1 MKKLFILISAF
12 FIISCSDQEKI
23 PDVSNIQVSVN
34 LMRFEQDFFSIDT
47 NRIDDQMQELF
58 KKYGNFTSIYM
69 NNILG
74 LTYHKDSI
82 EANEFAIKLFIKS
95 YKNVFDSVQNKFT
108 SINKEKEEIENGFKF
123 LKHYFPNYLLPQNII
138 SFVGPVDGVGIGLT
152 ENSLVI
158 GLQMYMGKDFV
169 FYKNDYIRS
178 IYPEYKS
185 NRFEREYIA
194 VNAITTII
202 NDMYPEN
209 LSGKALIDIMIDEGK
224 KMYILKKVLPKTKQ
238 HLLFGYTEEQ
248 LKGCLNNE
256 ANIWNLFIV
265 NDLLFQNEYQII
277 KDFINDGPKTQL
289 LGDASPGYISK
300 FIGYRIVEK
309 WMKANNKSL
318 GDLLKTNNRAIYTEA
333 KYKPK

>member
-1 MKKLFILISAF
+1 
-12 FIISCSDQEKI
+12 
-23 PDVSNIQVSVN
+23 
-34 LMRFEQDFFSIDT
+34 
-47 NRIDDQMQELF
+47 
-58 KKYGNFTSIYM
+58 M

-74 LTYHKDSI
+74 LTYRKDSI

-95 YKNVFDSVQNKFT
+95 YKNVYDSVQNKF
-108 SINKEKEEIENGFKF
+108 SIINKEKEEIENGFKF

-169 FYKNDYIRS
+169 FYQNDYIRS

-289 LGDASPGYISK
+289 LGDVSPGYISK
-300 FIGYRIVEK
+300 FIGYKIVEK
-309 WMKANNKSL
+309 WMNESKKNLKDLLKANNR
-318 GDLLKTNNRAIYTEA
+318 TIYTEA